1 MTTTPFFAYRSFWKQ
16 PETKK
21 RFYEAGIR
29 QFCVFPAN
37 TTNSVGEPYCQYPTN
52 WKWYDTYD
60 FSVVDEQFEDLL
72 AVAPDAKILCML
84 DLNSPNWLVKNLNG
98 AGMPADSFLGLTDA
112 LSTQRWLEA
121 TKAYLTA
128 LVEHIESHYGERILT
143 YLLACGTTDEW
154 MDYSQGRETAGKLER
169 YRTWCREKGFPE
181 PANIPVWEERFH
193 TTHPLGLRDPQTDA
207 AALQYWRFHSD
218 LVADSIIEFSDL
230 VRGMVPDTRKIGV
243 FYGYILQLGSR
254 RLVQCGHLAYEK
266 VLAAESV
273 DYVTSPGI
281 YNDRAMGGGGGFMN
295 VNGTVKR
302 YGKSYFHE
310 IDHATYTSNWDL
322 NEHVSLGWMVNWPDE
337 KASIAGLRREFCR
350 SLLHGSSL
358 WWFDMWGGFYE
369 SQNLVDEIGRMQQL
383 WNRHADYAMAPSAEV
398 AVIVDP
404 DSTFLVHDD
413 GDGTIANDLYT
424 SLLTHCNRLGTPYTV
439 YSFNDIGRVPELEHC
454 KLILIPGLFEVT
466 PEKRAILDKHILN
479 RNRTVVWTY
488 GTALSDGQTWNADA
502 MEELTG
508 ARFGETDAKIVD
520 KGSWQSVYL
529 PNSAAVTPELLRHHA
544 REAGVHLYTDVPTP
558 VYANERFLAIHVAE
572 GGDRTIRLRKPAH
585 VKELLDNAFKHDFCA
600 AFTYHFNGPATALF
614 ELKEVQRAPLNPST
628 NEL

>member
-1 MTTTPFFAYRSFWKQ
+1 MNSTPFFAYRSFWKQ
-16 PETKK
+16 HETKK

-37 TTNSVGEPYCQYPTN
+37 TSNSFGEPYCEYPTN

-60 FSVVDEQFEDLL
+60 FSVVDQQFDDLL

-84 DLNSPNWLVKNLNG
+84 DLNSPNWLVKNLNC
-98 AGMPADSFLGLTDA
+98 AGMLADSFLGLTDA
-112 LSTQRWLEA
+112 LSTQRWVDA
-121 TKAYLTA
+121 TKAYLAA
-128 LVEHIESHYGERILT
+128 LVEHIESKYGDRILT

-154 MDYSQGRETAGKLER
+154 MDYSKGRETADKLER
-169 YRTWCREKGFPE
+169 YQAWCKGKGLSE

-193 TTHPLGLRDPQTDA
+193 TTHPLKLRDPQTDA
-207 AALQYWRFHSD
+207 DALQYWKFHSD
-218 LVADSIIEFSDL
+218 LVANSIIEFSDL
-230 VRGMVPDTRKIGV
+230 VRGMVPAARKIGV
-243 FYGYILQLGSR
+243 FYGYILQLGSG

-266 VLAAESV
+266 VLAADSV

-350 SLLHGSSL
+350 SLLHGSSQ

-369 SQNLVDEIGRMQQL
+369 SQNLVDEIGRMKRL
-383 WNRHADYAMAPSAEV
+383 WDRHADYAMEPAAEV

-404 DSTFLVHDD
+404 DSALLVHDD
-413 GDGTIANDLYT
+413 GDETIANDLYT
-424 SLLTHCNRLGTPYTV
+424 SLLTHCNRLGAPYKV
-439 YSFNDIGRVPELEHC
+439 YSFNDIGHIQDLDRC
-454 KLILIPGLFEVT
+454 KLILIPGLFDVT
-466 PEKRAILDKHILN
+466 PEKRTVLDQHILN
-479 RNRTVVWTY
+479 NKRTVIWTY
-488 GTALSDGQTWNADA
+488 GAALSDGQTWNTDA

-508 ARFGETDAKIVD
+508 VRFGETDAKTVD
-520 KGSWQSVYL
+520 KETWQSVYFA
-529 PNSAAVTPELLRHHA
+529 NSAAVTPELLRRHA
-544 REAGVHLYTDVPTP
+544 QEAGVHLYTDCPTP
-558 VYANERFLAIHVAE
+558 VYANERFLAIHAAE
-572 GGDRTIRLRKPAH
+572 SGDQTIRLKQPAN
-585 VKELLDNAFKHDFCA
+585 VRELLDNEFEHDSCTE
-600 AFTYHFNGPATALF
+600 FTYHFDGPATALF
-614 ELKEVQRAPLNPST
+614 ELK
-628 NEL
+628 